1 MRDRSCVARCGGAEE
16 GFCCIACFKSWH
28 DDSGADVEDILLEAA
43 ADKVLDGIDG
53 ACEVQIGREGDFRT
67 LD

>member
-1 MRDRSCVARCGGAEE
+1 
-16 GFCCIACFKSWH
+16 
-28 DDSGADVEDILLEAA
+28 VEDILLEAA